1 MHKLKATKK
10 GDQIKEQ
17 DVVIVFEEGL
27 PRGKWRLGRV
37 NKVIPGKDGVIR
49 GTQISVRSRNGGK
62 VDVYRPI
69 QKLYALEVSAM
80 TETQNE
86 PKEVQAAKPPR
97 RTAAIDADWRRH
109 MLDQMN

>member
-17 DVVIVFEEGL
+17 DVVIVFEAGL

-37 NKVIPGKDGVIR
+37 NKVIPRKDGVIR
-49 GTQISVRSRNGGK
+49 GAQISVNNRNGGK
-62 VDVYRPI
+62 VDMYRPI
-69 QKLYALEVSAM
+69 QKLYPLEFSAM

-86 PKEVQAAKPPR
+86 PKEVPATKPPR
-97 RTAAIDADWRRH
+97 IAATIDADWRRH
-109 MLDQMN
+109 MLDEMN